1 MSCRI
6 NVVGVTDY
14 IHHETWRSI
23 IWPCKQSPCQI
34 LEQTIYGSLCC
45 PIYFSASSS
54 MDLLNYSNAPL
65 LSRVSRL
72 RCTTFQA
79 ISKCGLDPIC
89 KNIISCAIVLPRLCK
104 LNLDIFGICQNK
116 ELSWKANWT
125 LPAHYQKT
133 DIRNVRIANIQVFTS

>member
-1 MSCRI
+1 MSCSI

-14 IHHETWRSI
+14 IHRECSFPMHETWRSI

-54 MDLLNYSNAPL
+54 MDLLNYTNAHL

-79 ISKCGLDPIC
+79 ISKCDLDPIC
-89 KNIISCAIVLPRLCK
+89 KNIISCAIVLLRLCK
-104 LNLDIFGICQNK
+104 LNLDIFGICQKKRTQLESQLN
-116 ELSWKANWT
+116 T
-125 LPAHYQKT
+125 TCPLPKDRYMMLE
-133 DIRNVRIANIQVFTS
+133 